1 MFEGWDNYF
10 VLLGTASAGLIGLL
24 FVVITLTSNFERSR
38 ALWAAG
44 IYMTPIAV
52 HFAAVLT
59 ISAITMV
66 PGLTPRVVAVLVA
79 FMALAG
85 LAAAARTCL
94 GILGISKSG
103 DPPHWSDLWGYG
115 VGPAAAYVAIVG
127 AAVAIWLDLAWATY
141 ALAAILLILLLLGIR
156 NAWDLITW
164 MAPQGPKPPESWP
177 ARDEPQPPATSGAPP
192 TAGT

>member
-59 ISAITMV
+59 ISAIAIV
-66 PGLTPRVVAVLVA
+66 PGLTSPIVAVLVA
-79 FMALAG
+79 LMGLAG
-85 LAAAARTCL
+85 LAAATRTCL

-115 VGPAAAYVAIVG
+115 IGPAAAYVAIVG
-127 AAVAIWLDLAWATY
+127 AAASIWLGRAWSVY
-141 ALAAILLILLLLGIR
+141 ALAGLLLILLLLGIR

-164 MAPQGPKPPESWP
+164 MAPQGPKSPDSGPPKEDP
-177 ARDEPQPPATSGAPP
+177 ATPPAG
-192 TAGT
+192 